1 MSQLTRIIELIRLT
15 NQPGF
20 ILDGEREPLAVLPL
34 AQYEKLVSKSSEGEV
49 PAEMWSQVLQQ
60 QIDLW
65 QQQQVA
71 AETKVSSAPRSVAKK
86 IEPVQP
92 IHQPRPDLA
101 EVMEEEIPDEY
112 LPEPIEE

>member
-20 ILDGEREPLAVLPL
+20 LLDGEREPIALLPL
-34 AQYEKLVSKSSEGEV
+34 AQYEKLVTKSSEGEV

-60 QIDLW
+60 QINLW

-71 AETKVSSAPRSVAKK
+71 AEVKVSSASSKAAKK
-86 IEPVQP
+86 IEPLQP
-92 IHQPRPDLA
+92 IHQPRPNLA
-101 EVMEEEIPDEY
+101 EVMEEEVPDEY